1 MSIILHILKISSI
14 NAETSAEI
22 SKDVKIYIFLKD
34 DRILS
39 AKNYIIN
46 LKIFTSFFFFIYQSI
61 SILN

>member
-39 AKNYIIN
+39 AKNYKIN

>member
-22 SKDVKIYIFLKD
+22 SKNVKIYIFLKD

>member
-22 SKDVKIYIFLKD
+22 SKNVKIYIFLKD

-61 SILN
+61 LILN

>member
-46 LKIFTSFFFFIYQSI
+46 LKIFTSFFFFIYQSV